1 MEASMLTALHTA
13 ARGPRCKSGGEHPY
27 QAESHSQS
35 LDSEITFGILLKWK
49 LKNTHRPQYPTSLHL
64 GSLLPSLPLSP
75 SPTVLLS
82 LSPAHPQEHEV
93 HENLKI
99 A

>member
-13 ARGPRCKSGGEHPY
+13 ARGPRCKSGGEQPY
-27 QAESHSQS
+27 QAESHFQS
-35 LDSEITFGILLKWK
+35 LDSEITFGNLLKWK
-49 LKNTHRPQYPTSLHL
+49 LKNTHRPQYPTGLHL
-64 GSLLPSLPLSP
+64 GSRLPSLPLSLP
-75 SPTVLLS
+75 PTVPLS

-93 HENLKI
+93 RENLKI